1 MSIRNLL
8 LGWEPSGLAPA
19 PPPPARRTDSPASW
33 PPAANPPGGYL
44 APFTVPFVDEL
55 AGFPVSRE
63 VSWQV
68 PACAQ
73 GIQVIAGT
81 TGTFPLVRYR
91 RVVDAEGVLVRLQRL
106 ATTSLLDQ
114 PDPDEPREATITRL
128 VEDLVLH
135 PQAFAIVL
143 ARGADGFPS
152 AMRYV
157 PAEVVDQRAS
167 ARGEDGYQVDQDWWP
182 ARDVIV
188 FISHWPGLLVAGA
201 SAVRTAA
208 LLERAARRYA
218 NDNAPAGALKNTGAD
233 LPPDKIDEL
242 LNTWEASRRT
252 RTTGYLNAQ
261 VAYERY
267 SWSSSDLELVAGRQ
281 WQTSEVGR
289 LLNLPPRYL
298 NAPAGASM
306 DYANITSERRDLVD
320 LSLAPYIA
328 AVQGR
333 LSMADVTPRG
343 QVVRFD
349 LTEFYAG
356 DLAEQ
361 VDTYSKAVGAGLMT
375 VDEARIALRLAPLN
389 GGT

>member
-1 MSIRNLL
+1 MGVRNLL
-8 LGWEPSGLAPA
+8 LGWEPTGVSPQA
-19 PPPPARRTDSPASW
+19 PPPARRPESPRAW
-33 PPAANPPGGYL
+33 PPASNPPGGYL

-55 AGFPVSRE
+55 AAFPVSRD
-63 VSWQV
+63 VAWQV

-91 RVVDAEGVLVRLQRL
+91 RVLDAEGVLVRLQRL

-114 PDPDEPREATITRL
+114 PDPDEPREATVTRL

-135 PQAFAIVL
+135 PQAFALIL
-143 ARGADGFPS
+143 DRAADGFPS
-152 AMRYV
+152 SMRYV
-157 PAEVVDQRAS
+157 QAELVEPRVN
-167 ARGEDGYQVDQDWWP
+167 ARGDEGFQVDQDWWP
-182 ARDVIV
+182 AREVIV
-188 FISHWPGLLVAGA
+188 FESHWPGLLIAGA

-233 LPPDKIDEL
+233 LPPDKVDEL
-242 LNTWEASRRT
+242 LSTWEASRRT

-328 AVQGR
+328 SVQGR
-333 LSMADVTPRG
+333 LSMPDVTPRG

-349 LTEFYAG
+349 LTDFYSG

-361 VDTYSKAVGAGLMT
+361 VTTYSTAVAAGLMT
-375 VDEARIALRLAPLN
+375 VDEARIALRLAPL
-389 GGT
+389 GGA